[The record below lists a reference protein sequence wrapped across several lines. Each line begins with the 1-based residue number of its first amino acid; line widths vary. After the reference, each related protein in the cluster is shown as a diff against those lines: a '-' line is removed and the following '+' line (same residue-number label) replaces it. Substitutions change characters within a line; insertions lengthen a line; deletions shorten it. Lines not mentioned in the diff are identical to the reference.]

1 MMAISLTPRRFVKA
15 QRKQVMSHGSAY
27 DA

>member
-1 MMAISLTPRRFVKA
+1 MMVIFPTPRRFVKA